1 MFPNVPKK
9 QKLSVFNL
17 EPFKRPL
24 NTLDRKRR
32 AYFNKTTP
40 LNEESKMGYE
50 NTYLHT
56 KLKAS
61 PLPQI
66 LISTLCT

>member
-32 AYFNKTTP
+32 VYFNKTTP
-40 LNEESKMGYE
+40 LNEESKWDMRTCIYTQ
-50 NTYLHT
+50 NSRRHLF
-56 KLKAS
+56 LKY
-61 PLPQI
+61 
-66 LISTLCT
+66 